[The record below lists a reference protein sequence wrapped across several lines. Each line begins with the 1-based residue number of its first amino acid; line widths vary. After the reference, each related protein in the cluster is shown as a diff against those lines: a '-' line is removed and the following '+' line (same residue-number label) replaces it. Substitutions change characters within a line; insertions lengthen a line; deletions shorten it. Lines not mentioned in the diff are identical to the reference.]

1 MHWVFSFGDGW
12 DYCFVDEMV
21 PSGQHHIR
29 LGELVVSDKPLSHFI
44 RPMSIDSFKSLLHE
58 MLQGPDLQTSNLDA
72 SLRSNLDQFYNGV
85 RTALELQGNQLL
97 VALLN
102 GKL

>member
-72 SLRSNLDQFYNGV
+72 SLRSNLDQFYHGV

>member
-1 MHWVFSFGDGW
+1 
-12 DYCFVDEMV
+12 MV
-21 PSGQHHIR
+21 PNGQHHIQ

-44 RPMSIDSFKSLLHE
+44 RSISIDSFKSLLHE